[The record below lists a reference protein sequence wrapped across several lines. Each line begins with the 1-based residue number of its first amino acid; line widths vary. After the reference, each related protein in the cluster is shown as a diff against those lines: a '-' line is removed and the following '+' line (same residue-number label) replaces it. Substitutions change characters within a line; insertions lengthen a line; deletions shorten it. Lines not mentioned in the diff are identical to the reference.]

1 MPDRRIALVTGAN
14 KGIGLATARQLAE
27 NGLLVLLGSRD
38 PDRGARA
45 AADLGAEGITVHPI
59 VIDVTNDASVQHAA
73 DYIAGEFGRLDSLV
87 NNAGVLI
94 RKHALEVSAA
104 DARPEF
110 DTNVFGTIR
119 VIHAMLPLLCKSAT
133 PRIINVSS
141 GSATFANTTDTD
153 TMFARSHES
162 LIYSATKVAVNM
174 LTVKYANAFRDNPE
188 TSHIKINAVTPGY
201 VATDLNAFKG
211 VRSTEQGAQ
220 AAVYWATIGADG
232 ASGGFFDDRGSVAW

>member
-1 MPDRRIALVTGAN
+1 MSDRKIALVTGAN
-14 KGIGLATARQLAE
+14 KGIGLATARQLAKR
-27 NGLLVLLGSRD
+27 GVLVLLGSRD

-45 AADLGAEGITVHPI
+45 AAGLSTEGITVHPI
-59 VIDVTNDASVQHAA
+59 VIDITSDASVQHAA

-87 NNAGVLI
+87 NNAGVLL

-104 DARPEF
+104 DAHPEF

-119 VIHAMLPLLCKSAT
+119 VIHAMLPLLCKSVT
-133 PRIINVSS
+133 PRIVNVSS

-162 LIYSATKVAVNM
+162 LIYSATKVAVNV
-174 LTVKYANAFRDNPE
+174 LTVKYANAFRDNPN
-188 TSHIKINAVTPGY
+188 TAHIKINAVAPGY

-211 VRSTEQGAQ
+211 ERSTDEGAQ
-220 AAVYWATIGADG
+220 AVVRWATIGNDAV
-232 ASGGFFDDRGSVAW
+232 SGGFFDDSGSVAW

>member
-1 MPDRRIALVTGAN
+1 LPDVDVLDHRDARQRAQNIVDSRLRPCHADSLCARQQRGSRFTHRSTARLKGVAIPIEGLGEDEFRADVVRETAQPRFECFPRLQIVQLSCGSAQRIHLFAVHLFDQILTGREVPIQRGDADISPPCDVLQRGLIAL
-14 KGIGLATARQLAE
+14 
-27 NGLLVLLGSRD
+27 
-38 PDRGARA
+38 
-45 AADLGAEGITVHPI
+45 
-59 VIDVTNDASVQHAA
+59 
-73 DYIAGEFGRLDSLV
+73 
-87 NNAGVLI
+87 
-94 RKHALEVSAA
+94 
-104 DARPEF
+104 
-110 DTNVFGTIR
+110 
-119 VIHAMLPLLCKSAT
+119 
-133 PRIINVSS
+133 
-141 GSATFANTTDTD
+141 FANTTDTD